1 MTDRGRIYIVYG
13 PPDEIDSHTGGGTY
27 QSPIEEGGGET
38 STFPFED
45 WSYRYIEGIGQEI
58 IIEFV
63 DDCQCGAYEM
73 TMDAAERCSLTYR
86 VRVDLY
92 ESGMAQSQSLCS
104 GLESLGNGPMSSQ
117 LQTRVRSSGGVLRS

>member
-13 PPDEIDSHTGGGTY
+13 PPDEIDSHAGGGTY
-27 QSPIEEGGGET
+27 QRPIEEGGGET

-45 WSYRYIEGIGQEI
+45 WRYRYIEGIGQEI

-73 TMDAAERCSLTYR
+73 TMDRSRKDALLHTPGAGET
-86 VRVDLY
+86 LY
-92 ESGMAQSQSLCS
+92 EESGMASKANRFTG
-104 GLESLGNGPMSSQ
+104 GLESLGNGPMITVQ
-117 LQTRVRSSGGVLRS
+117 QEFDV